1 MVSVDRRLEAD
12 RALRRAIPGTA
23 LFDGDLAA
31 RGFALNAMC
40 HSFND
45 AANRA
50 AFIADEQAYCD
61 RFGLTGPQRAAVA
74 ARDVPAMLAAGGNV
88 YYLAKLAGIF
98 GLDVQDLGALQTG
111 RSVAQFKAMLLAQ
124 RAGVDPALDGLHLG
138 SLVTL
143 REHA

>member
-1 MVSVDRRLEAD
+1 MAWGDGRLEAD

-40 HSFND
+40 HSFNN

-50 AFIADEQAYCD
+50 AFVADEQAYGD
-61 RFGLTGPQRAAVA
+61 KFGLTGPQSAAVA

-98 GLDVQDLGALQTG
+98 GLNVQDLGALQKG
-111 RSVAQFKAMLLAQ
+111 CSVAQFRAMLLAQ
-124 RAGVDPALDGLHLG
+124 RAWVDPALDGLHLG
-138 SLVTL
+138 PVAALW
-143 REHA
+143 EYA